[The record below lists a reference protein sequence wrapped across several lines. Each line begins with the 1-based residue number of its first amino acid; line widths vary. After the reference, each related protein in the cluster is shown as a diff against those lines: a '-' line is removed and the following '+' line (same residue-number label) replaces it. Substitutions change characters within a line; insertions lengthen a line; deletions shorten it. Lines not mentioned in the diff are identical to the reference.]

1 MRRKIQDILDDLIP
15 LFEQRQDVDDRE
27 KVVGTPTSKQL
38 DTEENEI
45 EAEKEIEE
53 KEEKL
58 KLELR
63 GRIPNGVQHVW
74 NNVEW
79 IVTEETDIYG
89 EGNITVER
97 NKASQTKASSAD
109 NPSNQKNL

>member
-1 MRRKIQDILDDLIP
+1 MQQMGRKIQDILDDLIP
-15 LFEQRQDVDDRE
+15 LYEQRQDGDHRE
-27 KVVGTPTSKQL
+27 KVVGTPTSTQL

-45 EAEKEIEE
+45 EAKKKIEE
-53 KEEKL
+53 KKEKL

-79 IVTEETDIYG
+79 IVTEEKDI
-89 EGNITVER
+89 T
-97 NKASQTKASSAD
+97 
-109 NPSNQKNL
+109 